1 MGWSFSIGRLFGS
14 EIRIHL
20 TFFLLLIW
28 IGTSAFTDGGWP
40 AAIEN
45 VAFILVLFGCVV
57 AHEFGHALMAR
68 RYGIATPDIT
78 LLPIG
83 GLARLEKMP
92 EDPRQEI
99 AVALAGPAVNIV
111 IWGVLTGLL
120 GVPSSVGQL
129 TAIEVASDGFQLS
142 EFLGRVALVNLFL
155 AVFNML
161 PAFPMDG
168 GRVLR
173 ATLSLFMDRVRATRT
188 AAKAGQSVAFLL
200 ALLGLTSGNIMLILV
215 AFFVFV
221 AAGYESQDVEVH
233 AMARKLLAR
242 DAMITHFETLGP
254 SDSLAAAGDALIRTT
269 QHEFPVV
276 DAAGALVG
284 FLTRQALFTAYSD
297 TEKQKSVEEM
307 MTRDIPETSLMQPL
321 DQVFDLMHEGTVP
334 AVAVTG
340 SHGQFIGYITR
351 ENIGEMMVIAGRSS
365 TK

>member
-28 IGTSAFTDGGWP
+28 IGTAAFADGGWP

-45 VAFILVLFGCVV
+45 TAFILVLFGCVV

-92 EDPRQEI
+92 EDPKQEI

-111 IWGVLTGLL
+111 IWGVLTVIL
-120 GVPSSVGQL
+120 GAPIRVEQL
-129 TAIEVASDGFQLS
+129 ISLETASEGFQLA

-188 AAKAGQSVAFLL
+188 AASAGQTVAFVL
-200 ALLGLTSGNIMLILV
+200 AILGLMSGNIMLILV

-221 AAGYESQDVEVH
+221 AAGYESQDVAMH
-233 AMARKLLAR
+233 AMTRKLLAR
-242 DAMITHFETLGP
+242 DAMITHFETLRP
-254 SDSLAAAGDALIRTT
+254 TDTLAIAGDALIRTT

-276 DAAGALVG
+276 DDAGQLAG
-284 FLTRQALFTAYSD
+284 FLTRQALFVAYSETD
-297 TEKQKSVEEM
+297 RQKSVADM
-307 MTRDIPETSLMQPL
+307 MTQDIPQTDLTRPL
-321 DQVFDLMHEGTVP
+321 DQVFDLLHDGKVP

-340 SHGQFIGYITR
+340 AHGKFIGYITR
-351 ENIGEMMVIAGRSS
+351 ENIGEMMVVAGRKSP
-365 TK
+365 